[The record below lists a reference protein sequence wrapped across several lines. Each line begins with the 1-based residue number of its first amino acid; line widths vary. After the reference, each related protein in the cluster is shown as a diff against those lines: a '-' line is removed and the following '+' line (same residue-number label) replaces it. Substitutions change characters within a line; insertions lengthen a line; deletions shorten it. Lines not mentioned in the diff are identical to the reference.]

1 MPAQIDKIVPSGHT
15 ANMVLLTFAPERMVG
30 LSQEMT
36 EDQAVYLGD
45 RVADDLPILGAA
57 FGAKGDLNKE
67 SVAATGAQIL
77 IDTGEYKDGIEQDLD
92 DLQEQLGIPCV
103 FIETNLDDWG
113 SAYRALGEL
122 LGLEDRGEEFATY
135 CDNAYSE
142 VMDIMETIPEDER
155 PSVLFCTGEAGT
167 NVLAKGSYQ
176 AGVVD
181 LLANNVAVVDS
192 PSGSG
197 NGNES
202 NLEQIAAWD
211 PDVILFGTVS
221 GSDTFFDSVATD
233 PTWSTLRAVQNGDY
247 YEIPSDPYNWLN
259 NPPTINQILG
269 LQWLA
274 RLLYPEQFADTDS
287 IEEVVKGYYEQFYGC
302 ELSDAEFAE
311 LTAHAL
317 PNA

>member
-15 ANMVLLTFAPERMVG
+15 ANMVLLTFAPEKMVG

-142 VMDIMETIPEDER
+142 VMDIMETIPEDEC

-202 NLEQIAAWD
+202 NLEQIAARD

-221 GSDTFFDSVATD
+221 GSDTFFDSAATD

-287 IEEVVKGYYEQFYGC
+287 IEEVVKGYCGQFYGY